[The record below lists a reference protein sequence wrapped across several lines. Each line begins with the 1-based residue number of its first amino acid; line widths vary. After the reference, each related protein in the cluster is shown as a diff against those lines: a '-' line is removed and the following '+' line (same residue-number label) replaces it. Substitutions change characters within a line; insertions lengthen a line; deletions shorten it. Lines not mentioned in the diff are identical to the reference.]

1 MMKKRLLSL
10 LLTLCM
16 VMSLVPVTV
25 LAAEGDIDITEVNI
39 NGVTGELWSHSDA
52 PFASV
57 DDGANYTVE
66 SQNWYSDIA
75 GEIKPDSA
83 DRKPKAGEEY
93 TFTITLKANDGYV
106 FPIKSESRVFYD
118 GSFKINGAEYDAG
131 VITVSS
137 DGKTLVATMFI
148 LTKAKGVVLQSA
160 SVTNE
165 AELIWALTNPDV
177 NVITMKNDIAVS
189 ATLIVDRAVTLDLYG
204 YMLEISGS
212 GSVIKVANG
221 GHLTLV
227 DSDPQALYMFNPD
240 ADGLWK
246 WVASGGTKT
255 VNGGVIYGGSA
266 EDGGGVY
273 VESGGRFTM
282 NGGSIVGCQASRDSS
297 GNGGGVFV
305 TKGGAFEM
313 NDGATIIGCVAVD
326 GYGGGVHCEGGFT
339 MNGGTIRDCTA
350 FNAGAISYRGEAPLT
365 LNGTVI
371 AGSKDI
377 TGNPNPAITGTTIF
391 TVSLP
396 NSKVGDLILGD
407 KADIQAD
414 MCISSGTVHA
424 NGGVVRGN
432 VHSYRELTFS
442 VDEGVTGSTIFYGQI
457 RGWYITIDG
466 PAVTYQVNGK
476 DYAIQILRSGA
487 AATKPDTPTKTGYEF
502 DGWFT
507 SDGTVYNYNT
517 SVTGDITLTGYL
529 CLPVTRSSELE
540 AALADDMVD
549 AIKLKDSTHLDIP
562 IITRD
567 VILDLNG
574 CVLRLSSNIQVKSG
588 GHLTLI
594 DSNPT
599 VEHRFTPVDGLW
611 KLDETSGTE
620 SVNGG
625 VIYGGLGKTILGN
638 DGYGNV
644 YGGGVY
650 IEGGGEFT
658 MTGGNIVGC
667 RADGTLKINAFGGGV
682 YVSENG
688 TFTMTGGSIA
698 GCTAAAYGEMSAY
711 GGGIRNE
718 GTTTLSG
725 TAEIRDCHAKGVTGA
740 NELYGGGISDGKVL
754 NISGDV
760 KIIGCTAGGYGSDA
774 MFVFD
779 GVISGGTFYGS
790 VINNGTI
797 SGLTVT
803 YKNGDADY
811 AMQVL
816 QSGSAA
822 TRPIDP
828 TGSSGATFLG
838 WYNGEEKYDFTQ
850 PVTENLTLNAKWAEK
865 HIHCICGGANDVGD
879 HTTHSDITW
888 TAWTSTD
895 SLPTAAGNYYL
906 VNNVTLTYDLATTF
920 EWKVKENIN
929 LCLNGKTVSTNGTFA
944 SVEGPVTFSLT
955 DCGEGGGKVFGGSD
969 YFEIEFIG
977 FRGRLNAMRCSG
989 ASTFNLFGG
998 AIIMNEAA
1006 KAGDNKLLN
1015 LDSGWDHPT
1024 FNIYGGSL
1032 GDPSHIGTDDEG
1044 RYLSAASNTTFNAY
1058 GGAIYGPTYLGLRTK
1073 CNFGNTVFARDVRH
1087 QKYYS
1092 QDFLGT
1098 VPTNFIGDAQM
1109 VWEYR
1114 LYILVGDTR
1123 IHIDDR
1129 NKNDILGDGTGS
1141 LKYEFDEDSQKN
1153 SSGVYDDDFGHGTLT
1168 FNNATLVYDADADC
1182 DVINL
1187 GPFSLDIV
1195 LIGENAIMPD
1205 DGVGNNKTVIAGK
1218 RQMQIGGTGSLEIIS
1233 KRDKCISI
1241 DYGVA
1246 LGNSDLMILTSE
1258 NADGAGAV
1266 LTDVSDGG
1274 ALSAAKYVKITPPHT
1289 HCVCGGTTDVG
1300 DHTTHAEDTVWEP
1313 WTATDSLPTKAGNY
1327 YLTNNVTLK
1336 SSQFIRADVKLCL
1349 CGNTITFESGRLYA
1363 WAWSFTLSDCKGGG
1377 AIYGFDYSVVDVD
1390 GVFNMYG
1397 GSIVNNG
1404 TALENYCVSVGGD
1417 DRTFNLYGGAVGSD
1431 TNGFA
1436 LIFMGNTDIT
1446 AVFNAYGG
1454 TVEGIVYAPNLGRN
1468 INFYD
1473 TEFNSLIRI
1482 PKFAPYT
1489 GTPKFGSNGRF
1500 DYIYPIAFDNNGY
1513 YVLVTDSNKDDVFGD
1528 GTVKYEFI
1536 DDGVTRKGVLT
1547 LNNAHLKSDTGFST
1561 IAPYGLYPEF
1571 KTYNCDLDIVLVGK
1585 NTVEESGGGYCIFLF
1600 EGYTL
1605 TFRGEGSLDVV
1616 GNGATALDGIVSA
1629 KNIIVESGDIS
1640 ISSENIG
1647 LSAFDFTV
1655 NGGNVSIEGKKAAA
1669 STKLYYTTSYGKITV
1684 NGGVLSLAV
1693 TDENGKVIDS
1703 GTENPNIEISGAM
1716 SMVTDATFAHTS
1728 PALTEVT
1735 DYTAIAGAKYL
1746 SIFGTH
1752 AHCICG
1758 DATGS
1763 TTFDGHETHLTDT
1776 LWTPWIATESLPTA
1790 PGYYFLVN
1798 DVTITDGNAVLP
1810 DGVILCL
1817 SGKSIRRSGGDTEL
1831 TVNGTL
1837 SITDCTTTGSIGNI
1851 ALAGGGLT
1859 MWGGRIAENTSLEI
1873 KPGTSFLMTGSS
1885 QNDHVIK
1892 IIGNARFTMDGNAR
1906 NLGSIILYET
1916 EGNSNVIFRGH
1927 ANGGSVSV
1935 DQPQENGGTRVEG
1948 NASIPNLYGY
1958 PGKEIVLTMTENA
1971 EIGKVENL
1979 SFKYPQ
1985 LSGNAK
1991 LGSADSA
1998 FATRTG
2004 GYGAEITVKD
2014 SVQLFGTITVELD
2027 DGETFALGDK
2037 AGITGDLIVK
2047 KSNAMVQSAKV
2058 VMTGESAVHGKLT
2071 CTDDAVTFEMQD
2083 GALIDGDID
2092 IGGSRVNGK
2101 VTCTGTIING
2111 IFNGDVE
2118 NNVKI
2123 IGGIFYGTV
2132 TGTGIIAESAKVSVI
2147 FDSNG
2152 GSAVA
2157 MQRILRGQ
2165 KAVMPEAPAK
2175 TGYTFAKWHT
2185 GGAAYDFS
2193 LPVISDLTLVAQW
2206 NDTDDPTGEIVVGEN
2221 RWNSFWNTITF
2232 NLFFK
2237 NTQSVT
2243 INAKDNS
2250 GDPVTIE
2257 YYLSGEE
2264 MTTEA
2269 LDGVTFTLYNGP
2281 FDISPDD
2288 EYVIYVRLTDSS
2300 NNSCYI
2306 SSNGIVLDS
2315 TAPII
2320 EGVVNEKIYCG
2331 AQTVTIIEKYV
2342 DTVTVTVNGTR
2353 VELDANG
2360 RFVISPADVEQTI
2373 AVTDGAGNN
2382 AEMTVTVNST
2392 HTPLADDG
2400 NCTTPVFCEFCNAEV
2415 VAAKQ
2420 HDFTGEWNSDADS
2433 HWHECLNAG
2442 CLLTDTVT
2450 AHSGTATCTAKAVC
2464 DVCGTE
2470 YGDVDPAN
2478 HIGTL
2483 DWNNT
2488 ETTHEQKWSCCEV
2501 VVVAEENHEW
2511 DNGVCTECGHVCVHT
2526 GGTATCTAKAVC
2538 DICGTEYG
2546 EADPKNHEKLT
2557 HVPAKAATKDA
2568 EGNIEYWYCEGCG
2581 KYFADAAATK
2591 SIAKSD
2597 TVIAK
2602 LPEESTAA
2610 STEKPDSD
2618 KATQTGDESF
2628 IRWLIMLVLSGGAAI
2643 CLKAK
2648 SKKKDADAE

>member
-118 GSFKINGAEYDAG
+118 GSFKLNGAEYDAG
-131 VITVSS
+131 AVTVSS

-148 LTKAKGVVLQSA
+148 LTKAKGVVLQNA

-212 GSVIKVANG
+212 GSVIRVEDG
-221 GHLTLV
+221 GHLTLM
-227 DSDPQALYMFNPD
+227 DSDLTSTYYFNPE

-246 WVASGGTKT
+246 WGTSGTKT
-255 VNGGVIYGGSA
+255 VNGGVIYGGTGSRNG
-266 EDGGGVY
+266 DVVSGSGVY
-273 VESGGRFTM
+273 V
-282 NGGSIVGCQASRDSS
+282 D
-297 GNGGGVFV
+297 
-305 TKGGAFEM
+305 
-313 NDGATIIGCVAVD
+313 D
-326 GYGGGVHCEGGFT
+326 
-339 MNGGTIRDCTA
+339 GGT
-350 FNAGAISYRGEAPLT
+350 
-365 LNGTVI
+365 
-371 AGSKDI
+371 
-377 TGNPNPAITGTTIF
+377 
-391 TVSLP
+391 
-396 NSKVGDLILGD
+396 
-407 KADIQAD
+407 
-414 MCISSGTVHA
+414 
-424 NGGVVRGN
+424 
-432 VHSYRELTFS
+432 
-442 VDEGVTGSTIFYGQI
+442 
-457 RGWYITIDG
+457 
-466 PAVTYQVNGK
+466 
-476 DYAIQILRSGA
+476 
-487 AATKPDTPTKTGYEF
+487 
-502 DGWFT
+502 
-507 SDGTVYNYNT
+507 
-517 SVTGDITLTGYL
+517 
-529 CLPVTRSSELE
+529 
-540 AALADDMVD
+540 
-549 AIKLKDSTHLDIP
+549 
-562 IITRD
+562 
-567 VILDLNG
+567 
-574 CVLRLSSNIQVKSG
+574 
-588 GHLTLI
+588 
-594 DSNPT
+594 
-599 VEHRFTPVDGLW
+599 
-611 KLDETSGTE
+611 
-620 SVNGG
+620 
-625 VIYGGLGKTILGN
+625 
-638 DGYGNV
+638 
-644 YGGGVY
+644 
-650 IEGGGEFT
+650 FT

-667 RADGTLKINAFGGGV
+667 AVTIERVQAQGGGV
-682 YVSENG
+682 YVAENG

-698 GCTAAAYGEMSAY
+698 GCTAIAAQLSAY
-711 GGGIRNE
+711 AMGGGICNE

-725 TAEIRDCHAKGVTGA
+725 TAEIRECRITHAG
-740 NELYGGGISDGKVL
+740 NLIGGGIYDSGVL

-760 KIIGCTAGGYGSDA
+760 KITGCRAEGLETEALYTNIGGTIDGGT
-774 MFVFD
+774 FD
-779 GVISGGTFYGS
+779 GSVWSHSTITGGTFNGEVINSNTITGGTFKGKVTNGGPISGGMFYGGITEGG
-790 VINNGTI
+790 VIRGC
-797 SGLTVT
+797 TVT

-816 QSGSAA
+816 QSSSAA
-822 TRPIDP
+822 TRPIAP
-828 TGSSGATFLG
+828 TGSSGKTFLG

-850 PVTENLTLNAKWAEK
+850 PVTKNLTLTAKWAQD

-879 HTTHSDITW
+879 HSTHSDITW

-895 SLPTAAGNYYL
+895 SLPTAAGSYYL
-906 VNNVTLTYDLATTF
+906 VNDVTLTYDLDTSF

-944 SVEGPVTFSLT
+944 SVEGSAIFSLT
-955 DCGEGGGKVFGGSD
+955 DCTDGGKVFGGSD
-969 YFEIEFIG
+969 YFEMEFIG

-1015 LDSGWDHPT
+1015 LNSGWDHPT

-1032 GDPSHIGTDDEG
+1032 GEASHIGTDDEG

-1073 CNFGNTVFARDVRH
+1073 CNFGNTAFARDVRH

-1182 DVINL
+1182 NVLDL

-1195 LIGENAIMPD
+1195 LIGENAIIPD
-1205 DGVGNNKTVIAGK
+1205 DGVGNNKTAIAGK
-1218 RQMQIGGTGSLEIIS
+1218 RQMKIGGSGSLEIIS

-1241 DYGVA
+1241 DYGVV
-1246 LGNSDLMILTSE
+1246 LGNPVLMILTSE

-1300 DHTTHAEDTVWEP
+1300 DHTTHAEDTVWQP

-1349 CGNTITFESGRLYA
+1349 CGKTITFESGRLYA
-1363 WAWSFTLSDCKGGG
+1363 WAWSFALSDCKGGG

-1417 DRTFNLYGGAVGSD
+1417 YRTFNLYGGVVGSD
-1431 TNGFA
+1431 PNGFA
-1436 LIFMGNTDIT
+1436 LIFMGDVDIT

-1473 TEFNSLIRI
+1473 TEFNSLIQI
-1482 PKFAPYT
+1482 PKLAPYN
-1489 GTPKFGSNGRF
+1489 GTPKFGSNGSF

-1561 IAPYGLYPEF
+1561 IAPYGFYPEF
-1571 KTYNCDLDIVLVGK
+1571 KPYNCDLDIVLVGK

-1616 GNGATALDGIVSA
+1616 GNGATAIDGIVSA

-1655 NGGNVSIEGKKAAA
+1655 NGGNVSIKGKKAAA

-1684 NGGVLSLAV
+1684 NGGALSLAV

-1728 PALTEVT
+1728 PAITVVT

-1798 DVTITDGNAVLP
+1798 DVTIPDGNAVLP

-1817 SGKSIRRSGGDTEL
+1817 SGKSIRRAGGDTEL

-1837 SITDCTTTGSIGNI
+1837 SVTDCTTTGSIGDI

-1906 NLGSIILYET
+1906 NLGSIILYEI
-1916 EGNSNVIFRGH
+1916 EGDSNVIFRGH

-1935 DQPQENGGTRVEG
+1935 DQPQENGGIRVEG

-1958 PGKEIVLTMTENA
+1958 PDKEIVLTMTENA

-1998 FATRTG
+1998 FAMRTG
-2004 GYGAEITVKD
+2004 VYGTEITLKD

-2071 CTDDAVTFEMQD
+2071 CTDDAVSFEMQD
-2083 GALIDGDID
+2083 SALIDGDID

-2101 VTCTGTIING
+2101 VTCTDTIING

-2118 NNVKI
+2118 NNGKI

-2175 TGYTFAKWHT
+2175 VGYAFAKWYI

-2193 LPVISDLTLVAQW
+2193 QPVISDVTLVAQW
-2206 NDTDDPTGEIVVGEN
+2206 NDTDDPTGEIVIGEN
-2221 RWNSFWNTITF
+2221 TWNSFWNTITF
-2232 NLFFK
+2232 GLFFK

-2264 MTTEA
+2264 MTMEA

-2320 EGVVNEKIYCG
+2320 EGVVNEKIYCE

-2342 DTVTVTVNGTR
+2342 HTVTLNGDP
-2353 VELDANG
+2353 VSLDANG
-2360 RFVISPADVEQTI
+2360 RFVISPADSVQKITVIDE
-2373 AVTDGAGNN
+2373 AGNT
-2382 AEMTVTVNST
+2382 AEVTVTVNST

-2400 NCTTPVFCEFCNAEV
+2400 NCTTPVFCEFCNTEV

-2420 HDFTGEWNSDADS
+2420 HDFTGEWHSDADS

-2470 YGDVDPAN
+2470 YGDVDLAN
-2478 HIGTL
+2478 HSGTL

-2501 VVVAEENHEW
+2501 AVVAEEDHEW
-2511 DNGVCTECGHVCVHT
+2511 DNGVCTECGHVCTHT
-2526 GGTATCTAKAVC
+2526 GGRATCTAKAVC

-2557 HVPAKAATKDA
+2557 HVPAKAATKDV

>member
-1 MMKKRLLSL
+1 MKKRLLSL

-118 GSFKINGAEYDAG
+118 GSFKLNGAEYDAG
-131 VITVSS
+131 AVTVSS

-148 LTKAKGVVLQSA
+148 LTKAKGVVLQNA

-212 GSVIKVANG
+212 GSVIRVEDG
-221 GHLTLV
+221 GHLTLM
-227 DSDPQALYMFNPD
+227 DSDLTSTYYFNPE

-246 WVASGGTKT
+246 WGTSGTKT
-255 VNGGVIYGGSA
+255 VNGGVIYGGTGSRNG
-266 EDGGGVY
+266 DVVSGSGVY
-273 VESGGRFTM
+273 V
-282 NGGSIVGCQASRDSS
+282 D
-297 GNGGGVFV
+297 
-305 TKGGAFEM
+305 
-313 NDGATIIGCVAVD
+313 D
-326 GYGGGVHCEGGFT
+326 
-339 MNGGTIRDCTA
+339 GGT
-350 FNAGAISYRGEAPLT
+350 
-365 LNGTVI
+365 
-371 AGSKDI
+371 
-377 TGNPNPAITGTTIF
+377 
-391 TVSLP
+391 
-396 NSKVGDLILGD
+396 
-407 KADIQAD
+407 
-414 MCISSGTVHA
+414 
-424 NGGVVRGN
+424 
-432 VHSYRELTFS
+432 
-442 VDEGVTGSTIFYGQI
+442 
-457 RGWYITIDG
+457 
-466 PAVTYQVNGK
+466 
-476 DYAIQILRSGA
+476 
-487 AATKPDTPTKTGYEF
+487 
-502 DGWFT
+502 
-507 SDGTVYNYNT
+507 
-517 SVTGDITLTGYL
+517 
-529 CLPVTRSSELE
+529 
-540 AALADDMVD
+540 
-549 AIKLKDSTHLDIP
+549 
-562 IITRD
+562 
-567 VILDLNG
+567 
-574 CVLRLSSNIQVKSG
+574 
-588 GHLTLI
+588 
-594 DSNPT
+594 
-599 VEHRFTPVDGLW
+599 
-611 KLDETSGTE
+611 
-620 SVNGG
+620 
-625 VIYGGLGKTILGN
+625 
-638 DGYGNV
+638 
-644 YGGGVY
+644 
-650 IEGGGEFT
+650 FT

-667 RADGTLKINAFGGGV
+667 AVTIERVQAQGGGV
-682 YVSENG
+682 YVAENG

-698 GCTAAAYGEMSAY
+698 GCTAIAAQLSAY
-711 GGGIRNE
+711 AMGGGICNE

-725 TAEIRDCHAKGVTGA
+725 TAEIRECRITHAG
-740 NELYGGGISDGKVL
+740 NLIGGGIYDSGVL

-760 KIIGCTAGGYGSDA
+760 KITGCRAEGLETEALYTNIGGTIDGGT
-774 MFVFD
+774 FD
-779 GVISGGTFYGS
+779 GSVWSHSTITGGTFNGEVINSNTITGGTFKGKVTNGGPISGGMFYGGITEGG
-790 VINNGTI
+790 VIRGC
-797 SGLTVT
+797 TVT

-816 QSGSAA
+816 QSSSAA
-822 TRPIDP
+822 TRPIAP
-828 TGSSGATFLG
+828 TGSSGKTFLG

-850 PVTENLTLNAKWAEK
+850 PVTENLTLTAKWAQD

-879 HTTHSDITW
+879 HSTHSDITW

-895 SLPTAAGNYYL
+895 SLPTAAGSYYL
-906 VNNVTLTYDLATTF
+906 VNDVTLTYDLDTSF

-944 SVEGPVTFSLT
+944 SVEGSAIFSLT
-955 DCGEGGGKVFGGSD
+955 DCTDGGKVFGGSD
-969 YFEIEFIG
+969 YFEMEFIG

-1015 LDSGWDHPT
+1015 LNSGWDHPT

-1032 GDPSHIGTDDEG
+1032 GEASHIGTDDEG

-1073 CNFGNTVFARDVRH
+1073 CNFGNTAFARDVRH

-1182 DVINL
+1182 NVLDL

-1195 LIGENAIMPD
+1195 LIGENAIIPD
-1205 DGVGNNKTVIAGK
+1205 DGVGNNKTAIAGK
-1218 RQMQIGGTGSLEIIS
+1218 RQMKIGGSGSLEIIS

-1241 DYGVA
+1241 DYGVV
-1246 LGNSDLMILTSE
+1246 LGNPVLMILTSE

-1300 DHTTHAEDTVWEP
+1300 DHTTHAEDTVWQP

-1349 CGNTITFESGRLYA
+1349 CGKTITFESGRLYA

-1417 DRTFNLYGGAVGSD
+1417 YRTFNLYGGVVGSD
-1431 TNGFA
+1431 PNGFA
-1436 LIFMGNTDIT
+1436 LIFMGDVDIT

-1473 TEFNSLIRI
+1473 TEFNSLIQI
-1482 PKFAPYT
+1482 PKLAPYN
-1489 GTPKFGSNGRF
+1489 GTPKFGSNGSF

-1561 IAPYGLYPEF
+1561 IAPYGFYPEF
-1571 KTYNCDLDIVLVGK
+1571 KPYNCDLDIVLVGK

-1616 GNGATALDGIVSA
+1616 GNGATAIDGIVSA

-1655 NGGNVSIEGKKAAA
+1655 NGGNVSIKGKKAAA

-1684 NGGVLSLAV
+1684 NGGALSLAV

-1728 PALTEVT
+1728 PAITVVT

-1798 DVTITDGNAVLP
+1798 DVTIPDGNAVLP

-1817 SGKSIRRSGGDTEL
+1817 SGKSIRRAGGDTEL

-1837 SITDCTTTGSIGNI
+1837 SVTDCTTTGSIGDI

-1906 NLGSIILYET
+1906 NLGSIILYEI
-1916 EGNSNVIFRGH
+1916 EGDSNVIFRGH

-1935 DQPQENGGTRVEG
+1935 DQPQENGGIRVEG

-1958 PGKEIVLTMTENA
+1958 PDKEIVLTMTENA

-1998 FATRTG
+1998 FAMRTG
-2004 GYGAEITVKD
+2004 VYGTEITLKD

-2071 CTDDAVTFEMQD
+2071 CTDDAVSFEMQD
-2083 GALIDGDID
+2083 SALIDGDID

-2101 VTCTGTIING
+2101 VTCTDTIING

-2118 NNVKI
+2118 NNGKI

-2175 TGYTFAKWHT
+2175 VGYAFAKWYI

-2193 LPVISDLTLVAQW
+2193 QPVISDVTLVAQW
-2206 NDTDDPTGEIVVGEN
+2206 NDTDDPTGEIVIGEN
-2221 RWNSFWNTITF
+2221 TWNSFWNTITF
-2232 NLFFK
+2232 GLFFK

-2264 MTTEA
+2264 MTMEA

-2320 EGVVNEKIYCG
+2320 EGVLNEKIYCE

-2342 DTVTVTVNGTR
+2342 HTVTLNGDP
-2353 VELDANG
+2353 VSLDANG
-2360 RFVISPADVEQTI
+2360 RFVISPADSVQKITVIDE
-2373 AVTDGAGNN
+2373 AGNT
-2382 AEMTVTVNST
+2382 AEVTVTVNST

-2400 NCTTPVFCEFCNAEV
+2400 NCTTPVFCEFCNTEV

-2420 HDFTGEWNSDADS
+2420 HDFTGEWHSDADS

-2470 YGDVDPAN
+2470 YGDVDLAN
-2478 HIGTL
+2478 HSGTL

-2501 VVVAEENHEW
+2501 VVVAEEDHEWENGVCTECGYACAHTGGTATCTAKAVCDICGAKYGDVDPENHIGMLYWNNTETTHEQKWSCCEVAVVAEEDHEW
-2511 DNGVCTECGHVCVHT
+2511 DNGVCTECGHVCTHT
-2526 GGTATCTAKAVC
+2526 GGRATCTAKAVC

-2557 HVPAKAATKDA
+2557 HVPAKAATKDV

>member
-93 TFTITLKANDGYV
+93 TFTITLKANGGYV

-118 GSFKINGAEYDAG
+118 GSFKLNGAEYDAG
-131 VITVSS
+131 AVTVSS

-148 LTKAKGVVLQSA
+148 LTKAKGVVLQNA

-189 ATLIVDRAVTLDLYG
+189 ATLIVDCAVTLDLYG

-212 GSVIKVANG
+212 GSVIRVEDG
-221 GHLTLV
+221 GHLTLM
-227 DSDPQALYMFNPD
+227 DSDLTSTYYFNPE

-246 WVASGGTKT
+246 CGTSGTKT
-255 VNGGVIYGGSA
+255 VNGGVIYGGTGSRNG
-266 EDGGGVY
+266 DVVSGSGVY
-273 VESGGRFTM
+273 V
-282 NGGSIVGCQASRDSS
+282 D
-297 GNGGGVFV
+297 
-305 TKGGAFEM
+305 
-313 NDGATIIGCVAVD
+313 D
-326 GYGGGVHCEGGFT
+326 
-339 MNGGTIRDCTA
+339 GGT
-350 FNAGAISYRGEAPLT
+350 
-365 LNGTVI
+365 
-371 AGSKDI
+371 
-377 TGNPNPAITGTTIF
+377 
-391 TVSLP
+391 
-396 NSKVGDLILGD
+396 
-407 KADIQAD
+407 
-414 MCISSGTVHA
+414 
-424 NGGVVRGN
+424 
-432 VHSYRELTFS
+432 
-442 VDEGVTGSTIFYGQI
+442 
-457 RGWYITIDG
+457 
-466 PAVTYQVNGK
+466 
-476 DYAIQILRSGA
+476 
-487 AATKPDTPTKTGYEF
+487 
-502 DGWFT
+502 
-507 SDGTVYNYNT
+507 
-517 SVTGDITLTGYL
+517 
-529 CLPVTRSSELE
+529 
-540 AALADDMVD
+540 
-549 AIKLKDSTHLDIP
+549 
-562 IITRD
+562 
-567 VILDLNG
+567 
-574 CVLRLSSNIQVKSG
+574 
-588 GHLTLI
+588 
-594 DSNPT
+594 
-599 VEHRFTPVDGLW
+599 
-611 KLDETSGTE
+611 
-620 SVNGG
+620 
-625 VIYGGLGKTILGN
+625 
-638 DGYGNV
+638 
-644 YGGGVY
+644 
-650 IEGGGEFT
+650 FT

-667 RADGTLKINAFGGGV
+667 AVTIERVQAQGGGV
-682 YVSENG
+682 YVAENG

-698 GCTAAAYGEMSAY
+698 GCTAIAAQLSAY
-711 GGGIRNE
+711 AMGGGICNE

-725 TAEIRDCHAKGVTGA
+725 TAEIRECRITHAG
-740 NELYGGGISDGKVL
+740 NLIGGGIYDSGVL

-760 KIIGCTAGGYGSDA
+760 KITGCRAEGLETEALYTNIGGTIDGGT
-774 MFVFD
+774 FD
-779 GVISGGTFYGS
+779 GSVWSHSTITGGTFNGEVINSNTITGGTFKGKVTNGGPISGGMFYGGITEGG
-790 VINNGTI
+790 VIRGC
-797 SGLTVT
+797 TVT

-816 QSGSAA
+816 QSSSAA
-822 TRPIDP
+822 TRPIAP
-828 TGSSGATFLG
+828 TGSSGKTFLG

-850 PVTENLTLNAKWAEK
+850 PVTENLTLTAKWAQD

-879 HTTHSDITW
+879 HSTHSDITW

-895 SLPTAAGNYYL
+895 SLPTAAGSYYL

-998 AIIMNEAA
+998 AIIMNDAA

-1032 GDPSHIGTDDEG
+1032 GEASHIGTDDEG

-1058 GGAIYGPTYLGLRTK
+1058 GGAIYGPTYFGLRTK
-1073 CNFGNTVFARDVRH
+1073 CNFGNTAFARDVRH

-1182 DVINL
+1182 NVLDL

-1195 LIGENAIMPD
+1195 LIGENAIIPD
-1205 DGVGNNKTVIAGK
+1205 DGVGNNKTAIAGK
-1218 RQMQIGGTGSLEIIS
+1218 RQMKIGGSGSLEIIS

-1241 DYGVA
+1241 DYGVV
-1246 LGNSDLMILTSE
+1246 LGNPVLMILTSE

-1300 DHTTHAEDTVWEP
+1300 DHTTHAEDTVWQP

-1349 CGNTITFESGRLYA
+1349 CGKTITFESGRLYA

-1417 DRTFNLYGGAVGSD
+1417 YRTFNLYGGVVGSD
-1431 TNGFA
+1431 PNGFA
-1436 LIFMGNTDIT
+1436 LIFMGDVDIT

-1473 TEFNSLIRI
+1473 TEFNSLIQI
-1482 PKFAPYT
+1482 PKLAPYN
-1489 GTPKFGSNGRF
+1489 GTPKFGSNGSF

-1561 IAPYGLYPEF
+1561 IAPYGFYPEF
-1571 KTYNCDLDIVLVGK
+1571 KPYNCDLDIVLVGK

-1616 GNGATALDGIVSA
+1616 GNGATAIDGIVSA

-1655 NGGNVSIEGKKAAA
+1655 NGGNVSIKGKKAAA

-1684 NGGVLSLAV
+1684 NGGALSLAV

-1728 PALTEVT
+1728 PAITVVT

-1798 DVTITDGNAVLP
+1798 DVTIPDGNAVLP

-1817 SGKSIRRSGGDTEL
+1817 SGKSIRRAGGDTEL

-1837 SITDCTTTGSIGNI
+1837 SVTDCTTTGSIGDI

-1906 NLGSIILYET
+1906 NLGSIILYEI
-1916 EGNSNVIFRGH
+1916 EGDSNVIFRGH

-1935 DQPQENGGTRVEG
+1935 DQPQENGGIRVEG

-1958 PGKEIVLTMTENA
+1958 PDKEIVLTMTENA

-1998 FATRTG
+1998 FAMRTG
-2004 GYGAEITVKD
+2004 VYGTEITLKD

-2071 CTDDAVTFEMQD
+2071 CTDDAVSFEMQD
-2083 GALIDGDID
+2083 SALIDGEID

-2118 NNVKI
+2118 NNGKI

-2175 TGYTFAKWHT
+2175 VGYAFAKWYI

-2193 LPVISDLTLVAQW
+2193 QPVISDVTLVSQW
-2206 NDTDDPTGEIVVGEN
+2206 NDKDDPTGEIVIGEN
-2221 RWNSFWNTITF
+2221 TWNSFWNTITF
-2232 NLFFK
+2232 GLFFK

-2264 MTTEA
+2264 MTMEA

-2320 EGVVNEKIYCG
+2320 EGVVNEKIYCE

-2342 DTVTVTVNGTR
+2342 HTVTLNGDP
-2353 VELDANG
+2353 VSLDANG
-2360 RFVISPADVEQTI
+2360 RFVISPADSVQKITVIDE
-2373 AVTDGAGNN
+2373 AGNT
-2382 AEMTVTVNST
+2382 AEVTVTVNST

-2420 HDFTGEWNSDADS
+2420 HDFTGEWHSDADS

-2470 YGDVDPAN
+2470 YGDVDLAN
-2478 HIGTL
+2478 HSGTL

-2501 VVVAEENHEW
+2501 VVVAEEDHEWENGVCTECGYACAHTGGTATCTAKAVCDICGAKYGDVDPENHIGMLYWNNTETTHEQKWSCCEVAVVAEEDHEW
-2511 DNGVCTECGHVCVHT
+2511 DNGVCTECGHVCTHT
-2526 GGTATCTAKAVC
+2526 GGRATCTAKAVC

-2557 HVPAKAATKDA
+2557 HVPAKAATKDV